1 MEEVE
6 WTMGD
11 GGGWPMVEGG
21 WGDAIGPWWTVCGR
35 KWLGGVLVENSGV

>member
-11 GGGWPMVEGG
+11 GGGAGHLQKVD
-21 WGDAIGPWWTVCGR
+21 GDAIGPWWTV
-35 KWLGGVLVENSGV
+35 W